1 MITQLLTRETNTA
14 LSDASTNSL
23 YASAVVLTLAML
35 AFGLDLAQSPARAAR
50 EAARRTPAAQESAEA
65 GGSTAVLTRTDDD
78 APVEPEK
85 RQWAGIGMSL
95 SWLGALLLIAC
106 IVLRADAVH
115 RPPLGNMYEFAVVGG
130 AFTMAAFLVWSPRRD
145 VRWLG
150 IFAVGP
156 VLLVEMLAA
165 LVFYTDATQLMPSLK
180 SYWLS
185 IHVTVATL
193 SIALFTIGFSLTT
206 LHLIQERVEAGET
219 DRFAFMKALPD
230 SVRLERLSYAVHII
244 AFPLWTFTLI
254 AGAIWAQEAWGRYWG
269 WDPKEVWTFVIWV
282 VYAAYLHAR
291 VTAGWSSRR
300 VAYVVIGGFAC
311 IIVNYCVVNMFLVGQ
326 HSYSGM

>member
-14 LSDASTNSL
+14 LADASTNSL

-50 EAARRTPAAQESAEA
+50 EAARRTPAAQESAEG
-65 GGSTAVLTRTDDD
+65 GGSTAVLTRTEDD

-106 IVLRADAVH
+106 VAMRGAAVH
-115 RPPLGNMYEFAVVGG
+115 RPPLGNMYEFAIVGG
-130 AFTMAAFLVWSPRRD
+130 AFTIVAYLLWGLRRD

-150 IFAVGP
+150 IFIVGP

-193 SIALFTIGFSLTT
+193 SIALFTIGFSLTV

-219 DRFAFMKALPD
+219 ERFAFMKALP
-230 SVRLERLSYAVHII
+230 SSERLERQSYAVHII

-254 AGAIWAQEAWGRYWG
+254 AGAIWAQEAWGSYWT

-300 VAYVVIGGFAC
+300 ASYIVLAGFAC
-311 IIVNYCVVNMFLVGQ
+311 IIVNYCVVNVFFVGQ